1 MKHMFIAADERGKE
15 NSEMSYS
22 AYLLSD
28 VMWFSIAINKY
39 SCFILPVSFILFH

>member
-1 MKHMFIAADERGKE
+1 MAADERGKE

-28 VMWFSIAINKY
+28 VMWFSIAINK
-39 SCFILPVSFILFH
+39 CFILPVSFILFH